1 MSDVLRA
8 PLRLPCGA
16 VLPNRLAKA
25 AMTEGVA
32 DPLLRATEG
41 HERLYRTWSEGGAGM
56 LLTGNVQVDRTDL
69 ERPGNVAIDRSE
81 PRTYSAEARAALSAW
96 AKAGTAGGN
105 HLWMQISHTGRQSPR
120 YVTNRP
126 RAPSAVQLDL
136 LGNYARPLALTEAEI
151 LDLIGRFAHA
161 AVVARET
168 GFTGVQVHGAHGYL
182 ISSFLSPVTNLRTDA
197 WGGPLENRA
206 RFLLEAVR
214 AVRRAVG
221 PDFPVAVKLNSD
233 DFRKG
238 GFSSDECLQ
247 VVRWLNDESLDLLE
261 ISGGTYEQPRLIGFE
276 GRSEDA
282 VPVRPSTRMREAYFL
297 EYAGAIRKVARMPL
311 MVTGG
316 FRTRAGMED
325 ALKPSRELRS
335 TSPASGRG
343 AEDPLPPGGR
353 GHERRR
359 DSDDA
364 RGEGLSGPSPAL
376 RATSPAGGRGEE
388 PSPELRSTSP
398 TDVGEVGNGDCDVI
412 GLGRPLCWQPDF
424 PRRLLARETDAIENL
439 DARLRLSEHGWLS
452 PTSPYTAAK
461 ALNPFGSQAWYYCQL
476 LRQAEGRPADLN
488 QGVFAALR
496 EYVGDELAKAWRL
509 HRAYR
514 K

>member
-1 MSDVLRA
+1 MSDVLSA

-16 VLPNRLAKA
+16 TLPNRLAKA

-32 DPLLRATEG
+32 DSSLRATPR
-41 HERLYRTWSEGGAGM
+41 HQRLYRTWSEGGCGM
-56 LLTGNVQVDRTDL
+56 LLTGNVQVDRTNL
-69 ERPGNVAIDRSE
+69 ERPGNVAIDRTE
-81 PRTYSAEARAALSAW
+81 PRTYSPEARAALAAW
-96 AKAGTAGGN
+96 AKAGTVAGN
-105 HLWMQISHTGRQSPR
+105 HLWMQIAHAGRQTPR

-136 LGNYARPLALTEAEI
+136 LGNYARPVALTEAEV

-161 AVVARET
+161 ATVARET

-206 RFLLEAVR
+206 RFLLETVR
-214 AVRRAVG
+214 AVRQAVG
-221 PDFPVAVKLNSD
+221 RDFPVSVKLNSD

-261 ISGGTYEQPRLIGFE
+261 VSGGTYEQPRLIGFE
-276 GRSEDA
+276 GRSKDA
-282 VPVRPSTRMREAYFL
+282 MPVRPSTRAREAYFL
-297 EYAGAIRKVARMPL
+297 EYAAAIRQVAGMPL

-316 FRTRAGMED
+316 FRTRKGMED
-325 ALKPSRELRS
+325 AL
-335 TSPASGRG
+335 T
-343 AEDPLPPGGR
+343 
-353 GHERRR
+353 
-359 DSDDA
+359 
-364 RGEGLSGPSPAL
+364 PSPE
-376 RATSPAGGRGEE
+376 SGRGEE
-388 PSPELRSTSP
+388 PSPELRSTSAAEAR
-398 TDVGEVGNGDCDVI
+398 EVKAGDCDVV

-424 PRRLLARETDAIENL
+424 PRRVLARESDGIGNL
-439 DARLRLSEHGWLS
+439 DARLRLAAGGWLS

-461 ALNPFGSQAWYYCQL
+461 ALNAFGAQAWYYCQL
-476 LRQAEGRPADLN
+476 FRLADGRPADLDL
-488 QGVFAALR
+488 GVLAALR
-496 EYVGDELAKAWRL
+496 EYLADEWKKAWRL